1 MCSPNHD
8 GVLDDDDA
16 IPLAYSVAVE
26 YKLRCAGLGKHGVFP
41 AVSHHGTD
49 KRDLFGFEVQ
59 AEQSITH
66 RLSKRRP
73 TVILEHQSAPIPCFM
88 DTTPSRAG
96 FLHHND
102 TDVFMTA
109 PNFRT
114 GTVTGK
120 ETSAFRPSSKIT
132 LGLTIPR
139 PKTQRPRVPHA
150 RSFVRRHA
158 VWAV

>member
-1 MCSPNHD
+1 MRGPNYDSVH
-8 GVLDDDDA
+8 DDDDA

-26 YKLRCAGLGKHGVFP
+26 YKLRFAGLGKRGIFP
-41 AVSHHGTD
+41 TVSHHGTD
-49 KRDLFGFEVQ
+49 KRDLSGFEVQ

-73 TVILEHQSAPIPCFM
+73 AVTLEHRSTPIPCFM
-88 DTTPSRAG
+88 ETTPSWAG

-109 PNFRT
+109 PYFRT
-114 GTVTGK
+114 GTVTG
-120 ETSAFRPSSKIT
+120 FPPSSKIT
-132 LGLTIPR
+132 QDLTIPR
-139 PKTQRPRVPHA
+139 PGTQRPRVLHV
-150 RSFVRRHA
+150 RSFVERRA